1 MPWLLPSR
9 MPCTSVFSRFCLS
22 ASIFLSAGGTAS
34 AAAEVLTATDTR
46 IEIVFRFEPPAA
58 ANSGDYD
65 TIDIPGLV
73 KAEIPGEPRLPVR
86 PVRILLPFNRE
97 PAGIEVAAAAKVR
110 LAGNYRVEPAREP
123 VPLGASGSTEK
134 AEVYQRPGPYPGRTH
149 DPFERQHKRAFQFLQ
164 TLLYPAEYHPLSGE
178 VYWFPEIRV
187 RIELKPAAP
196 PWRPRAIS
204 AEDRPQ
210 IQSMVDNPLTVETYK

>member
-1 MPWLLPSR
+1 
-9 MPCTSVFSRFCLS
+9 MPCAAVFGRFCLS

-34 AAAEVLTATDTR
+34 AAAEVLAATDTL
-46 IEIVFRFEPPAA
+46 IEIAYRFETPAA
-58 ANSGDYD
+58 GRIGDYD
-65 TIDIPGLV
+65 TIDIPGQV
-73 KAEIPGEPRLPVR
+73 KTEIPGEPRLPVC

-97 PAGIEVAAAAKVR
+97 PVRFEVAAAAKVR

-123 VPLGASGSTEK
+123 VPLGAAGSIEK
-134 AEVYQRPGPYPGRTH
+134 AEVYHRPGPYPGRTH

-178 VYWFPEIRV
+178 VSWFPEIRV

-204 AEDRPQ
+204 AEDRSEVK
-210 IQSMVDNPLTVETYK
+210 SMVDNPQTVETYK